1 MYSVYKF
8 IIGFYFFISIDIDY
22 VILSIC
28 FMLFECNWVIKIDF
42 WFLWLC
48 LWFVVMFVICYFLEV
63 SVRWYGGCF
72 FVVFFVVL
80 LFVIFWFVFKFF
92 GYFKFGGC
100 NEKSVILVFEERLWE
115 IIDIKLF
122 VFKVIFELVLS
133 DVFMIFFMKIFG

>member
-1 MYSVYKF
+1 
-8 IIGFYFFISIDIDY
+8 
-22 VILSIC
+22 
-28 FMLFECNWVIKIDF
+28 MLFECNWVIKIDF

-92 GYFKFGGC
+92 GFFKFGGC
-100 NEKSVILVFEERLWE
+100 NEKSVILVFEEFLKERLWK
-115 IIDIKLF
+115 IIDIILF

-133 DVFMIFFMKIFG
+133 DVFMIFFMKILG